1 MSVWV
6 GSGRAGGGLAPPVTT
21 APLLSTNTSME
32 SGIEAGVLP
41 TVTGSL
47 ASARD
52 SLGSLSRA
60 AEPLYDTDHTDLG
73 SELDEAEIRRELMH
87 DKWRLLFDRFD
98 PEGFGEIPW
107 LDFLVTLQNPDFK
120 AQVPPHKQ
128 EILLD
133 KAQSATSD
141 SITFQEFVNVMSG
154 KRTRS
159 YRCAVHQRDREV
171 SSENDFR
178 LLLEDPTFFAR
189 MVHLVAMEVLPEER
203 ERKYYQERYTCCPPP
218 LFIICVTLLELG
230 VFAWYAWGAGGVAAA
245 AGPVPVDSPLVYRP
259 DRRHELWRFLTYSVV
274 HAGWLHLAFNLLVQ
288 LAVGLP
294 LEMVHGALRCG
305 AVYLAGVLG
314 GSLAASVLDPDVC
327 LAGASGGV
335 YALLAAHLANAL
347 LNFHAMRYGAVRL
360 VAALAVASCDVGFAV
375 HARYTKEA
383 PPVSYA
389 AHVAGALAG
398 LTIGLLVLKHAQQR
412 LWERLLWWAALG
424 AYAACTL
431 FAVLYNVFSAPIE
444 ELHYMPPDPPPD
456 AGF

>member
-1 MSVWV
+1 
-6 GSGRAGGGLAPPVTT
+6 
-21 APLLSTNTSME
+21 
-32 SGIEAGVLP
+32 
-41 TVTGSL
+41 
-47 ASARD
+47 
-52 SLGSLSRA
+52 
-60 AEPLYDTDHTDLG
+60 
-73 SELDEAEIRRELMH
+73 
-87 DKWRLLFDRFD
+87 
-98 PEGFGEIPW
+98 
-107 LDFLVTLQNPDFK
+107 
-120 AQVPPHKQ
+120 
-128 EILLD
+128 
-133 KAQSATSD
+133 
-141 SITFQEFVNVMSG
+141 MSG

-171 SSENDFR
+171 SSENDFH
-178 LLLEDPTFFAR
+178 LILEDPTLFAR

-203 ERKYYQERYTCCPPP
+203 DRKYYQERYTCCPPP
-218 LFIICVTLLELG
+218 FFIICVTLLELG

-259 DRRHELWRFLTYSVV
+259 DRRRELWRFLTYSVV

-360 VAALAVASCDVGFAV
+360 VAALAVASCDVGVAV
-375 HARYTKEA
+375 HARYTKQEA

-431 FAVLYNVFSAPIE
+431 FAVLYNVFSAPVD